1 MELIETGVALLGI
14 VLIGNLISHLL
25 PKLPVSLI
33 EIALGLI
40 VAVAFNVQINLDTSW
55 FLLLFIAPLLYSDA
69 WRFPK
74 RELWALRGPIF
85 GNAII
90 LVILTTVL
98 GGFLI
103 YTFVPE
109 LSLPVSFALA
119 AILSPTDPVAVQAIS
134 KSVQLPS
141 KIMHLVSGESLIND
155 ASGLVAFKFAL
166 AAAVTGAFS
175 PWQATAEF
183 LYTAL
188 VGAIVGAIIISI
200 INLILDFI
208 GSRGIHDV
216 VFVVVLQLFS
226 PFIIYLI
233 AEHFHT
239 SGVIAVVVGAIISNL
254 HTKNNVNYTG
264 ELHVVGLQTW
274 DVLGYLFNGA
284 IFVLLGIELPVAMSD
299 FAANTGKLALPM
311 VFLYAVLTW
320 FIIFGIRVIWTYGNQ
335 YWRFYRHKEECPTW
349 RMAIISGLSGV
360 RGAVTMAGI
369 LSVPFVLSDGH
380 TPFPARGLM
389 LFISATVIIISL
401 LAAVIL
407 LPLIS
412 KSTPKQT
419 KKTKKVAQH
428 MSEPRAQ
435 VYVLQSAM
443 RIIEQQYREENA
455 TLIYEIVLDYQH
467 QIRQLQLENMNSEAL
482 NPILEAEVRLRKIAL
497 EAELTPLKHLL
508 KTRSISEF
516 VYNNEIQRIERL
528 ENNLNYIVQKP
539 GQVQLWQRIKY
550 LMRMAW
556 RAVKIWWTN
565 EENQQIRDEAR
576 LAQTAS
582 GEAAVKALEAQ
593 LETMNTKQM
602 KREYQTTHNLI
613 ISYRNRIKKGPQS
626 TEQIEK
632 SDHLMRLDLE
642 LVGFKAQREAIQ
654 HLFAA
659 HFISFETNVKLR
671 QSVNYSETA
680 LLINETR

>member
-14 VLIGNLISHLL
+14 VLISNLISHLL

-40 VAVAFNVQINLDTSW
+40 VAVGFNVQINLDTSW

-119 AILSPTDPVAVQAIS
+119 AILSPTDPVAVQAIA
-134 KSVQLPS
+134 KSVKLPS
-141 KIMHLVSGESLIND
+141 KILHLVSGESLIND

-166 AAAVTGAFS
+166 AAAVTGTFS
-175 PWQATAEF
+175 PWQATTEF

-188 VGAIVGAIIISI
+188 VGALIGAIIISL

-239 SGVIAVVVGAIISNL
+239 SGVIAVVVGAVISNL

-284 IFVLLGIELPVAMSD
+284 IFVLLGVELPVAMSD
-299 FAANTGKLALPM
+299 FADNTGRLALPM

-320 FIIFGIRVIWTYGNQ
+320 LIIFGIRVIWTYGNQ
-335 YWRFYRHKEECPTW
+335 YWRFYRHKEESPTW
-349 RMAIISGLSGV
+349 KTAVISGLSGV

-369 LSVPFVLSDGH
+369 LSVPLVLSDGH

-401 LAAVIL
+401 LAAIIL
-407 LPLIS
+407 LPLVS
-412 KSTPKQT
+412 RPTQKQA
-419 KKTKKVAQH
+419 KKAKKVAQH

-435 VYVLQSAM
+435 VYILQSAM
-443 RIIEQQYREENA
+443 RMLEQQYREENA
-455 TLIYEIVLDYQH
+455 ALIYEIVLNYQH

-482 NPILEAEVRLRKIAL
+482 NPILESEVRLRKIAL
-497 EAELTPLKHLL
+497 EAELTPLKQLL
-508 KTRSISEF
+508 KAHTISEF

-539 GQVQLWQRIKY
+539 GQVQYLQRIKY
-550 LMRMAW
+550 WSRMAW
-556 RAVKIWWTN
+556 RAIKIWLTN
-565 EENQQIRDEAR
+565 EENQQIRDESDLAR
-576 LAQTAS
+576 TAS
-582 GEAAVKALEAQ
+582 CEAAIKALEIQ
-593 LETMNTKQM
+593 LETMNDRQM
-602 KREYQTTHNLI
+602 KREYQTAHNLI
-613 ISYRNRIKKGPQS
+613 ISYRNRIRKARQS
-626 TEQIEK
+626 TEQLEK
-632 SDHLMRLDLE
+632 SEQLMRLNLE
-642 LVGFKAQREAIQ
+642 LAGLKAQREAIQ

-659 HFISFETNVKLR
+659 HFISLETDVKLR
-671 QSVNYSETA
+671 QDVNYSETA
-680 LLINETR
+680 LLMNETR